1 MHEKYT
7 LAMSLALDGMLTSEE
22 EAELHAHLAACAACR
37 ATWALWQEIDRRL
50 AANACQPAATP
61 AAGFGARVEAR
72 LLARQFRRRSALGGL
87 LFLIAS
93 LATWMLVA
101 AVGAGLIG
109 WWLAD
114 HPQLLSK
121 LVSLIA
127 ALITSA
133 TALAEGIRLF
143 WNSLFAPSM
152 QPMMAGCLALVLILS
167 AAWVGLVM
175 GTGRRLGRA
184 AA

>member
-1 MHEKYT
+1 MHENYT

-22 EAELHAHLAACAACR
+22 EAELHAHLAACASCR

-50 AANACQPAATP
+50 ATNANQPAAAP

-87 LFLIAS
+87 LILIAS
-93 LATWMLVA
+93 LASWMLAA
-101 AVGAGLIG
+101 AVAMGMIG
-109 WWLAD
+109 WWLAYR
-114 HPQLLSK
+114 PQLLAK
-121 LVSLIA
+121 LVSLAA
-127 ALITSA
+127 ALLASA
-133 TALAEGIRLF
+133 TTLAEGMRLF

-167 AAWVGLVM
+167 AAWIGLVRV
-175 GTGRRLGRA
+175 TGRRPGHA
-184 AA
+184 TA